1 MHQEPITLRPGGRS
15 NDVRLDAE
23 PTDVA
28 VTIECDRCALD
39 GTPACRGCLVSFVLD
54 REPGD
59 AVIIDADEARALR
72 VLAEGGLVPASR
84 FEASAS

>member
-1 MHQEPITLRPGGRS
+1 
-15 NDVRLDAE
+15 
-23 PTDVA
+23 VA
-28 VTIECDRCALD
+28 VTIECDRCALV
-39 GTPACRGCLVSFVLD
+39 GTAACRGCLVSFVLD

-72 VLAEGGLVPASR
+72 VLSDAGLVPASR